1 MSYTHILAAVET
13 HDEGE
18 TLLIKARDLAQRLDA
33 ALSLIHVV
41 EYLPVDPA
49 GDALLAT
56 PIDLCNERAEH
67 AEARIGEWCDRHG
80 LDRSFLRVVIGSI
93 TPEILR
99 AQRETKADLIVIGH
113 HPRHGL
119 SALFSY
125 TDDGVLHRA
134 GCDVLAVRLAD

>member
-1 MSYTHILAAVET
+1 MGYQHILAAIET

-18 TLLIKARDLAQRLDA
+18 QMLVKARDLARQLGAR
-33 ALSLIHVV
+33 LSLIHVV

-56 PIDLCNERAEH
+56 PIDLCNERSEH
-67 AEARIGEWCDRHG
+67 AEARIGEWCDQHG
-80 LDRSFLRVVIGSI
+80 LDRSELRVVIGSI

-99 AQRETKADLIVIGH
+99 AQQETRADLIVIGH
-113 HPRHGL
+113 HCRHGL

-134 GCDVLAVRLAD
+134 ACDVLAIHLGE

>member
-1 MSYTHILAAVET
+1 MIYKHLLAAIET

-18 TLLIKARDLAQRLDA
+18 KMLVKARDLARGFGA
-33 ALSLIHVV
+33 SLSLIHVV
-41 EYLPVDPA
+41 EYLPIDPA

-56 PIDLCNERAEH
+56 PIDLCNERAEF
-67 AEARIGEWCDRHG
+67 AETRIGEWCDRNE

-99 AQRETKADLIVIGH
+99 AQQETRADLILVGH

-134 GCDVLAVRLAD
+134 SCDVLAIHLDD